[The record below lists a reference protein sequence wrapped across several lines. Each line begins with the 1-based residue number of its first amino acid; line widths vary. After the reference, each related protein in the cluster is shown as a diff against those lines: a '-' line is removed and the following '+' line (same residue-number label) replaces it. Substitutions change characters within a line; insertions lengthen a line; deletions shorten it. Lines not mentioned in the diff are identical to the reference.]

1 MTTLNNTPAPTQN
14 EALILG
20 LLAEGTAT
28 VAGMVA
34 ETGKTAAAIRSVLN
48 RMTHKGL
55 IMGGSTAPALPAAPK
70 PAFPAPIINVRHQN
84 KEWLVAVEGAV
95 FTGTIARTRPE
106 ALELAVSK
114 ARNLNLGHFTLVN
127 KLGRTVSYT
136 IKGDKAV
143 KGAVA

>member
-20 LLAEGTAT
+20 LL
-28 VAGMVA
+28 A

-55 IMGGSTAPALPAAPK
+55 IMGGSTAPALPAALK

-84 KEWLVAVEGAV
+84 NEWLVAVEGAV
-95 FTGTIARTRPE
+95 FSGTIARTRPE
-106 ALELAVSK
+106 ALELVVSK

-127 KLGRTVSYT
+127 KLGRMVSYT